1 MFFRSFPIIAWLGLL
16 PIMTYAGA
24 QKEEALSVTVATA
37 LSQQISDAH
46 IEIPEKLRPEF
57 EQWAKNKEVII
68 RRRELGQLERKDL
81 LESIYYESLRSNLSP
96 DLVLALIEVESNFK
110 KYAISTVGARGF
122 MQVMPFWTKALKAPN
137 ANLFHL
143 RTNLRFGC
151 TILKHYLELEKNNIF
166 LALGRYNGSRGKAEY
181 PNLIF
186 AAFNRQKNATL
197 KAASY
202 SMPPSFQAYR

>member
-1 MFFRSFPIIAWLGLL
+1 MFLRSLIISSLFLL
-16 PIMTYAGA
+16 PLGALAGA
-24 QKEEALSVTVATA
+24 QKEEALSVSIASA
-37 LSQQISDAH
+37 LSQQISDSH
-46 IEIPEKLRPEF
+46 VELPDSLRSEF
-57 EQWAKNKEVII
+57 TKWAQNKEVII
-68 RRRELGQLERKDL
+68 RRRELNYLERKDL
-81 LESIYYESLRSNLSP
+81 LESIYYEALRANLSP

-151 TILKHYLELEKNNIF
+151 TILKHYLDLEKNNLF
-166 LALGRYNGSRGKAEY
+166 MALGRYNGSRGKSEY

-202 SMPPSFQAYR
+202 STRSSFQY